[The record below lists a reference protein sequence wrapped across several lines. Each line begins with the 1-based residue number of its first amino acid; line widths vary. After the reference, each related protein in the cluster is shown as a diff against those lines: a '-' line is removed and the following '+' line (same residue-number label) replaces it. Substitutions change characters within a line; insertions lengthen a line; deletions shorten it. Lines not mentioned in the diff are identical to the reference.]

1 MPTTRKQKKARKS
14 REAEMLSDIENLD
27 IMLGGSHFDRNER
40 SESMYSNQAGRPESL
55 FEDELENENENEF
68 PNPGN
73 NGPSPNT
80 ELGQNSIRES
90 SSVEINRLSSELN
103 SRISREMDEMMNS
116 VSVQIQRAINEAIS
130 SQILPQIQN
139 AVMAGS
145 GQLTKERWNVPA
157 ERPEGYSE
165 VLQNLEPRNNSKS
178 KQANDRPKDGFTST
192 NPRAYDSDVSIVC
205 NFLPSFVEFHFTSL
219 F

>member
-27 IMLGGSHFDRNER
+27 IMLGGNHFDRNER

-68 PNPGN
+68 PKPGN

-90 SSVEINRLSSELN
+90 SSVEINRLSSELK
-103 SRISREMDEMMNS
+103 SLIS
-116 VSVQIQRAINEAIS
+116 VY
-130 SQILPQIQN
+130 L
-139 AVMAGS
+139 
-145 GQLTKERWNVPA
+145 ERWT
-157 ERPEGYSE
+157 
-165 VLQNLEPRNNSKS
+165 K
-178 KQANDRPKDGFTST
+178 
-192 NPRAYDSDVSIVC
+192 
-205 NFLPSFVEFHFTSL
+205 
-219 F
+219 